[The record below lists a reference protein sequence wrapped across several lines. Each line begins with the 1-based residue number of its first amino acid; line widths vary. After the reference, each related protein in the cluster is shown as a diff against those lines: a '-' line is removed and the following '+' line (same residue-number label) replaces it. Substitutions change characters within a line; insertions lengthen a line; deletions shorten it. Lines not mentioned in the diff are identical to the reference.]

1 MELVRQVKKDIQR
14 KRTKDLNFAFIF
26 GAGRG
31 KISEMLE
38 LPRIESDQLVD
49 AYNRMFPEVPVL
61 LRKASELAKVRGYVR
76 TVLGRR
82 ARFPNGERAH
92 KSLNSVIQGSAA
104 DVMKTKLVELH
115 RERKNTGF
123 TLRYT
128 VHDEVDGD
136 VPNEESAKKVTEVL
150 NSQSFPDLKVP
161 ILWDVQTGSNWAECK

>member
-1 MELVRQVKKDIQR
+1 
-14 KRTKDLNFAFIF
+14 
-26 GAGRG
+26 
-31 KISEMLE
+31 
-38 LPRIESDQLVD
+38 
-49 AYNRMFPEVPVL
+49 
-61 LRKASELAKVRGYVR
+61 
-76 TVLGRR
+76 
-82 ARFPNGERAH
+82 
-92 KSLNSVIQGSAA
+92 
-104 DVMKTKLVELH
+104 MKTKLVELH